1 MSYTEAGQSISQVV
15 LYERISSLT
24 QYTSIITFTNKKNKC
39 RAHLN
44 DISASVIQTA
54 HTYCLFSTIRF

>member
-1 MSYTEAGQSISQVV
+1 MTSC
-15 LYERISSLT
+15 LYERIGPLT
-24 QYTSIITFTNKKNKC
+24 HCTSIITFTNKKNTR

-54 HTYCLFSTIRF
+54 HTVFSALKDFKCEGTKDG